1 MATTQISVTD
11 LVGTQSLSFI
21 RPQIITFDISKTK
34 PLTRLYAFFDGVD
47 VNNKITPTGGSLGGN
62 IVTNSAGSITGTFT
76 IPANTFNTGT
86 RVLMFIDEP
95 DPEAAAIPGAVTGSA
110 SAKFTAAGLKQT
122 FQTTTTNITSVVV
135 TITNIVENQQ
145 PVATPTAPIPTPTTT
160 TEEPVGIGADSLGDP
175 LAQTFFTYG
184 ISGGCFVTKIDLW
197 FQSKDFSLP
206 VTLEIRNVVN
216 GYPGPLLVSKWASV
230 VKPPSEI
237 NISNNSSVPTTFVFP
252 RPIRLEE
259 NRDFCFVLL
268 ANSNKYFVWTSKF
281 GDASVETGNTIF
293 EQPHIGSLFK
303 SENNIT
309 WTAEQ
314 TEDIKFKIYKAVF
327 DISVPREFT
336 SKVNAPPILIF
347 GSDFSMTSGSAIV
360 TANLKFQHGHKTG
373 DKIVLNGVVGAT
385 YRGIPV
391 ATLSSPAGFTM
402 TVLSEYSFQFNCGS
416 NATSTG
422 TLFSSGILNAV
433 DVDKGGTGY
442 VAPTITFSGGGAS
455 VQATASAVVV
465 GGKIVSVTVLT
476 AGTGYLSTPTLTLF
490 DAAGTGAVLTPNV
503 EAIFG
508 TAINRKFQNAVPVMF
523 TRTPAGTSITNTL
536 RTSDEDY
543 VVGQH
548 EIFDINSSKNVGKHA
563 VLVNQN
569 TEITSFGANNSTQ
582 LITRLNSSNANVSP
596 VIDLTEPPRILLQNY
611 IINNTSN
618 AASEL
623 TPSSGTAYSKYI
635 SKISTIE
642 TPSKGARIFVS
653 ASSIKNTSFDVF
665 IRTSLSSNS
674 ASHKSGNWVA
684 LTCDTERNLS
694 NSFSVYMDYLFYIDS
709 LTPFDAYD
717 LKIVLYSTNKYEYPR
732 LDNYRCVILAT

>member
-1 MATTQISVTD
+1 MATKQISVTD
-11 LVGTQSLSFI
+11 LIGTQSLSFI

-47 VNNKITPTGGSLGGN
+47 VNNKITPTGGVLGGV
-62 IVTNSAGSITGTFT
+62 IVTNSAGSLTGTFT

-95 DPEAAAIPGAVTGSA
+95 DPEAAAIPGAIIGSA

-122 FQTTTTNITSVVV
+122 FQTTTTNITSVIV
-135 TITNIVENQQ
+135 TIENIVEEQQ
-145 PVATPTAPIPTPTTT
+145 PPAVSTPINNANNSW
-160 TEEPVGIGADSLGDP
+160 GGDSESGGVGDP

-184 ISGGCFVTKIDLW
+184 IAGGCFVTKIDLW
-197 FQSKDFSLP
+197 FQSKDSSLP

-237 NISNNSSVPTTFVFP
+237 NISNNSSAPTTFVFP
-252 RPIRLEE
+252 RPIHLEE
-259 NRDFCFVLL
+259 NKDFCFVLM
-268 ANSNKYFVWTSKF
+268 ANSNKYFMWTSKF
-281 GDASVETGNTIF
+281 GDVSVETGNTIF
-293 EQPHIGSLFK
+293 EQPYIGSLFK

-327 DISVPREFT
+327 DISTPREFT
-336 SKVNAPPILIF
+336 SKVNAPPVLIF
-347 GSDFSMTSGSAIV
+347 GSDFSVTAGSAIV
-360 TANLKFQHGHKTG
+360 TTQLKFQHGHKTG
-373 DKIVLNGVVGAT
+373 DKIILNGVVGAN

-391 ATLSSPAGFTM
+391 ATLSSPTGFTM

-416 NATSTG
+416 NATSSG

-433 DVDKGGTGY
+433 DVDQRGSGY

-465 GGKIVSVTVLT
+465 GGKIASVTVLT
-476 AGTGYLSTPTLTLF
+476 AGSGYLSTPTLTLF
-490 DAAGTGAVLTPNV
+490 DAAGTGAVLVPNV
-503 EAIFG
+503 EALFG

-523 TRTPAGTSITNTL
+523 TRTPTGTSITNTL
-536 RTSDEDY
+536 RTSDENY

-548 EIFDINSSKNVGKHA
+548 EIFDINNSKTVGKHA

-569 TEITSFGANNSTQ
+569 TEISSFGANNSTQ
-582 LITRLNSSNANVSP
+582 LITRLESSNVNVSP

-611 IINNTSN
+611 IINGTSN

-623 TPSSGTAYSKYI
+623 TPNSGTAYSRYV
-635 SKISTIE
+635 SNISTIE
-642 TPSKGARIFVS
+642 IPSKGARVFVS

-684 LTCDTERNLS
+684 LTCDVERNLS
-694 NSFSVYMDYLFYIDS
+694 NSFSVYKDYLFYIDS
-709 LTPFDAYD
+709 LSTFDAYD
-717 LKIVLYSTNKYEYPR
+717 LKIVLYSSNKYEYPR
-732 LDNYRCVILAT
+732 IDNYRCVILAT